1 MNLENTNANGRLEL
15 KQGPEAG
22 VIVFDRQIVSHPD
35 IDLFDAASY
44 GNAASLVSGKG
55 GRGAAW
61 FVKAEFGEA
70 VLRHYR
76 RGGWAAKISD
86 ARYLWRDESSARS
99 IHEFHFMQVLR
110 EKNLPVPKP
119 IAAMVLRKG
128 LFYRA
133 AILLERI
140 PNVQSFLECVHQ
152 QTESAPWAALGKTI
166 AAFHK
171 VGAQHADLNAQNI
184 LLDADQKI
192 WLIDWDKAKLHT
204 SGDSIWY
211 VDVLNRLQRSLLKYR
226 GSISEQTILAGMQ
239 ILRAA
244 HDTEMER

>member
-1 MNLENTNANGRLEL
+1 MNLENTSANGRLEL
-15 KQGPEAG
+15 RHGLESG
-22 VIVFDRQIVSHPD
+22 VIVFDRESIANPD
-35 IDLFDAASY
+35 INFFEAATY
-44 GNAASLVSGKG
+44 GNAASLISGKG

-61 FVKAEFGEA
+61 FVKAEFGDA

-99 IHEFHFMQVLR
+99 IHEFHFMQTLR

-119 IAAMVLRKG
+119 IAVMVLKKG

-152 QTESAPWAALGKTI
+152 QTESAPWAALGRAI

-171 VGAQHADLNAQNI
+171 AGAQHADLNAQNI
-184 LLDADQKI
+184 LLDSNQKI
-192 WLIDWDKAKLHT
+192 WLIDWDKAQFQSKA
-204 SGDSIWY
+204 GPWC
-211 VDVLNRLQRSLLKYR
+211 VNVLQRLQRSLIKYR
-226 GSISEQTILAGMQ
+226 GEVGEETILAGMQ
-239 ILRAA
+239 ILRVA